1 MYRKKKKRGVWGRGS
16 VFFFFFQS
24 SLNFGRPTRIPSFFL
39 SGMIFI
45 FGHDLLNWNI
55 FIFRGGIQEI
65 WPRWDFSLTLIFF
78 ILKKKKWNVILRVC
92 LYKNI
97 WCAAPLGR
105 KKEKGPYV
113 LFRGRGG
120 DRPWLTLEEGNSI
133 RTRKKKG
140 NVYLYRIFLFF
151 CFLFLKREKWSS
163 LPWLKVTIDTR
174 TLLKKSTGKIS
185 TQKWWTW
192 FSPNLMSICRQ
203 QEENEEKTRK
213 TARDKFCDNFYYI
226 LLSVFCFFLNAS
238 HFFFFFSNIKMRFH
252 RKCSTSVH
260 QLSPTREAVGPSVFF
275 LLLLPMR

>member
-1 MYRKKKKRGVWGRGS
+1 MSYWGSVYTRTFGVQPLSEGRKKRVPMFYLGRGGPTLVDPRRRKFNKNKKKKGKCVS
-16 VFFFFFQS
+16 ISYFF
-24 SLNFGRPTRIPSFFL
+24 
-39 SGMIFI
+39 
-45 FGHDLLNWNI
+45 
-55 FIFRGGIQEI
+55 
-65 WPRWDFSLTLIFF
+65 
-78 ILKKKKWNVILRVC
+78 V
-92 LYKNI
+92 
-97 WCAAPLGR
+97 
-105 KKEKGPYV
+105 
-113 LFRGRGG
+113 
-120 DRPWLTLEEGNSI
+120 
-133 RTRKKKG
+133 
-140 NVYLYRIFLFF
+140 FLFF
-151 CFLFLKREKWSS
+151 VFLFLKREKWSS

-238 HFFFFFSNIKMRFH
+238 HFFFFSNIKMRFH

>member
-1 MYRKKKKRGVWGRGS
+1 MRSWVRVFFFFSIFSKLWPAHKDPFIFSFRNDFHLRPWPFELKHFYFQGGNSRDLTALGLFSHSHLFYIKKKKKRNEMSYWGSVYTRTFGVQPLSEGRKKRVPMFYLGRG
-16 VFFFFFQS
+16 
-24 SLNFGRPTRIPSFFL
+24 GPTLVDPRRRIF
-39 SGMIFI
+39 
-45 FGHDLLNWNI
+45 NKN
-55 FIFRGGIQEI
+55 
-65 WPRWDFSLTLIFF
+65 
-78 ILKKKKWNVILRVC
+78 KKKKGKCVSVS
-92 LYKNI
+92 YFF
-97 WCAAPLGR
+97 
-105 KKEKGPYV
+105 V
-113 LFRGRGG
+113 
-120 DRPWLTLEEGNSI
+120 
-133 RTRKKKG
+133 
-140 NVYLYRIFLFF
+140 FLFF
-151 CFLFLKREKWSS
+151 VFKKGKMEFIALIEGNHRH
-163 LPWLKVTIDTR
+163 TYT
-174 TLLKKSTGKIS
+174 LKKSTGKIS